1 MSKAAQQDHTIL
13 KDLLTYQTHLNGQ
26 SSLLDKIREQSAEKV
41 KNTRFPT
48 HKDEDWRFTNLKP
61 ITRGENFVPSH
72 SEEPDY
78 KKKELEQYFIPEAEN
93 TRLVFINGKFSENLS
108 SVDDLPDGTVIGNLS
123 ELAADGHEIV
133 SEHLNQYAE
142 YEEDI
147 FTYFNG
153 SFFNDGS
160 FVYIPEET
168 KVEAP
173 VHVLNFYTK
182 SDQDYFTTPRTLVV
196 ADKFSKS
203 TVIEEHIGLSDN
215 RYLTVPVVELKLF
228 EGANVKH
235 LRIQRDS
242 TNAIHI
248 SRPVAHV
255 DKHSKYESYTI
266 TLGARLSRNDPKI
279 VATDEEVDFTVD
291 GLVLIDGDQIAD
303 THSVMD
309 HQFAHATSHQ
319 LHKCVIN
326 GEAHSIFNGKIY
338 VRQGSQKI
346 DSFQENRNLL
356 LSRDGHVNT
365 KPQLEI
371 FADDVV
377 CTHGATIGSFEDE
390 ELFYLKSRGLNEE
403 KARELITYGFAL
415 ETIENIEVESI
426 HQLLLKEV
434 EKFSKSHKKDRI
446 EPEPVA

>member
-1 MSKAAQQDHTIL
+1 MSNAAEQKNTIL
-13 KDLLTYQTHLNGQ
+13 QDLLTYHSRLNGQ
-26 SSLLDKIREQSAEKV
+26 SSLIDEIREQSAKKV
-41 KNTRFPT
+41 KNTAFPT
-48 HKDEDWRFTNLKP
+48 RKDEDWRFTDLKP
-61 ITRGENFVPSH
+61 ITRGESFVPAE
-72 SEEPDY
+72 SEEPQYD
-78 KKKELEQYFIPEAEN
+78 KEELEQYFIPESKN
-93 TRLVFINGKFSENLS
+93 TRLVFINGSYSEELS
-108 SVDDLPDGTVIGNLS
+108 SVGNLPDGTIIGNLS
-123 ELAADGHEIV
+123 DLASDGYDV
-133 SEHLNQYAE
+133 VDDHLNEYAE

-153 SFFNDGS
+153 AFFNDGS
-160 FVYIPEET
+160 FVYIPEDT
-168 KVEAP
+168 KVEDP
-173 VHVLNFYTK
+173 VHILNFYTNA
-182 SDQDYFTTPRTLVV
+182 SNDYFATPRTLVV

-203 TVIEEHIGLSDN
+203 TVIEEHIGLADN

-242 TNAIHI
+242 LNAVHV

-291 GLVLIDGDQIAD
+291 GLVLIDGYQIAD

-309 HQFAHATSHQ
+309 HQHAHATSHQ
-319 LHKCVIN
+319 LHKCVIK
-326 GEAHSIFNGKIY
+326 GEAHSIFNGKIF
-338 VRQGSQKI
+338 VRQGAQKI

-390 ELFYLKSRGLNEE
+390 EIFYLKSRGLNEQ

-426 HQLLLKEV
+426 HELLVKEV
-434 EKFSKSHKKDRI
+434 ERFSKSNEEDRI